1 MKLLAGL
8 LFLLNTILF
17 ATYYAV
23 AKEALGRIDPII
35 FTYLEMQILVPAA
48 LCIIALAWQDMTRA
62 VVKRGF
68 LLGSSL
74 CLALFTIA
82 IALKYTTAT
91 STAFF
96 PSLNGFV
103 AALIAWFVLRQPI
116 RKATWLAGVLSV
128 AGAALLIATAAMDDS
143 RGICIAFLGGIFF
156 TVYVF
161 LSEHEQQ
168 REYAPWAV
176 FGVELLTMA
185 VWASL
190 VVLLF
195 GNWQTIHPALP
206 KDVFVLLYV
215 AGACTFLPTL
225 IAVLMQKYISAVTVS
240 FIYILEPLLA
250 AVMAALYLHELL
262 PPLGYLGGLLV
273 VGGAVIHTWGQAASR
288 DNPKKRLQHNP
299 HDTTAP
305 LPAIKRN
312 APGQPFPQRTQQ
324 PQPGQSFPQNLQPG
338 QPQGIALDLAP
349 GKLVLYGAV
358 WQADPYRKYP
368 VNYEGES
375 GAGYARRQTEPLPVR
390 QRSPGKTSLVPLGSP
405 GISSDQHPFP
415 PL

>member
-48 LCIIALAWQDMTRA
+48 LCIIALAWKDMTRA
-62 VVKRGF
+62 AVKRGF

-116 RKATWLAGVLSV
+116 RKATWFAGVLSV
-128 AGAALLIATAAMDDS
+128 AGAALLIATAAMDNS

-161 LSEHEQQ
+161 LSEHE
-168 REYAPWAV
+168 RPGEYAPWAI

-195 GNWQTIHPALP
+195 GNWQTIHPTLP
-206 KDVFVLLYV
+206 KDAFVLLYV

-250 AVMAALYLHELL
+250 AFMAALYLHELL

-288 DNPKKRLQHNP
+288 DNRNKRLHHYSQ
-299 HDTTAP
+299 DTTAP
-305 LPAIKRN
+305 LPAIKRS
-312 APGQPFPQRTQQ
+312 APERPFPQRTQQQPQPGQPFPQRTQQ
-324 PQPGQSFPQNLQPG
+324 QPQPG
-338 QPQGIALDLAP
+338 QPQGIAP
-349 GKLVLYGAV
+349 TIYGAV
-358 WQADPYRKYP
+358 WQADPHREYP

-375 GAGYARRQTEPLPVR
+375 GTGYARRQTEPLSMR
-390 QRSPGKTSLVPLGSP
+390 QRSPGKTSLVPLTSP
-405 GISSDQHPFP
+405 GISSDPHPFP